1 MKMVEKTVISDVMAA
16 ALEAADIG
24 GAGVEAGQKLVDVP
38 TGKKFYLTGIYGVA
52 TVAGTIIVFDSEDG
66 TDITNANTMLSLYIS
81 TTGDGMTELVI
92 GPFSNDV
99 YVASDTAVTAAAG
112 RITAQ
117 GYLE

>member
-1 MKMVEKTVISDVMAA
+1 MVEKTVISDVMEA

-24 GAGVEAGQKLVDVP
+24 GGGVAAGQRLVDVP

-52 TVAGTIIVFDSEDG
+52 TAAGTIIVFDSADG
-66 TDITNANTMLSLYIS
+66 TDIDIDNTMMPLYIS
-81 TTGDGMTELVI
+81 LTGDGAGGFIL

-99 YVASDTAVTAAAG
+99 YVASDTVVTAAAG
-112 RITAQ
+112 RIVAT

>member
-1 MKMVEKTVISDVMAA
+1 MVEKTVISDVMEA

-24 GAGVEAGQKLVDVP
+24 DDGVEAGQKLVDVP

-66 TDITNANTMLSLYIS
+66 TDLANSNTMLPFYLS
-81 TTGDGMTELVI
+81 TTGDGATEFVI

-99 YVASDTAVTAAAG
+99 YVASDTTVTAAAG
-112 RITAQ
+112 RIVAT

>member
-1 MKMVEKTVISDVMAA
+1 MVEKTVISDVMEA

-24 GAGVEAGQKLVDVP
+24 GATVTAGQKLVDVP
-38 TGKKFYLTGIYGVA
+38 TGKKFYLTGIYGVS

-66 TDITNANTMLSLYIS
+66 TDLANSNTMLPFYLS
-81 TTGDGMTELVI
+81 TTGDGMTEIVI

-99 YVASDTAVTAAAG
+99 YVASDATVTAAAG
-112 RITAQ
+112 RIVAT